1 MLGAQIKGAKW
12 AGGEAEGWTA
22 YPINADLPA
31 PVPWNVESLA
41 FYLRNGWHADH
52 GVSRGPMAEVTGNL
66 GRLPDEDVLAI
77 ATYTADVMGAA
88 ERRQAML
95 DVIAGARQ
103 RLVLSL
109 FRCNDPA
116 CSRRWRRQW
125 TRRQGRS
132 HPHQARE
139 ERQEAAAEA
148 LGGPRRDGR
157 RCPSLRSPL
166 VYHAKYLVADGQT
179 ALVTTLNPTT
189 KCFTRTWD
197 MLLTTRERTVV
208 RSLSTLFALDAAGE
222 RVLPRHRISRRLI
235 VGPDGARQRIQGL
248 LASARR
254 SIRIL
259 DHKLS
264 DPDLVSLLRERRE
277 EGIAV
282 SVIGHQPMGAIVPHG
297 KLIIIDESLVVLGQH
312 GAVARPAS
320 TPGAR
325 SRSSPTRLASCGR

>member
-1 MLGAQIKGAKW
+1 MSPGRRRSA
-12 AGGEAEGWTA
+12 
-22 YPINADLPA
+22 AD
-31 PVPWNVESLA
+31 
-41 FYLRNGWHADH
+41 
-52 GVSRGPMAEVTGNL
+52 GVGSDRIFIEP
-66 GRLPDEDVLAI
+66 
-77 ATYTADVMGAA
+77 A

-95 DVIAGARQ
+95 EIISGARQ

-109 FRCNDPA
+109 FRCNDP
-116 CSRRWRRQW
+116 
-125 TRRQGRS
+125 GVL
-132 HPHQARE
+132 
-139 ERQEAAAEA
+139 EA
-148 LGGPRRDGR
+148 LAGALDRGVKVEAILTKRVKSGR
-157 RCPSLRSPL
+157 KRLRKLWAALEQMGAVVHRYNSSV
-166 VYHAKYLVADGQT
+166 VYHAKYVVADGQI

-222 RVLPRHRISRRLI
+222 RVLPRHKISRRLI

-264 DPDLVSLLRERRE
+264 DPDLVSLLRERRA

-282 SVIGHQPMGAIVPHG
+282 SVIGHQSMGEILPHG
-297 KLIIIDESLVVLGQH
+297 KLIIIDESLVALGST
-312 GAVARPAS
+312 ALSAASLDARREVSIVADAPGVVRPLNEFYQALAERAGQS
-320 TPGAR
+320 VSRLPGDRA
-325 SRSSPTRLASCGR
+325 A